1 MEGMKLYM
9 NFNRVNEILDLPKE
23 VGTNIPKVTLLGFN
37 EVLIENYKGI
47 LEYEE
52 FFVRVCTYIGNI
64 NINGFELKLNQISDE
79 AVSIT
84 GKIENLDFER
94 R

>member
-1 MEGMKLYM
+1 MKKNQRKFSKIDRLLEMPQEVYT
-9 NFNRVNEILDLPKE
+9 DTPKI
-23 VGTNIPKVTLLGFN
+23 TITGFN
-37 EVLIENYKGI
+37 EMIIENFKGI

-52 FFVRVCTYIGNI
+52 FFIRVCTYIGNI
-64 NINGFELKLNQISDE
+64 NINGFELKLNQITDE
-79 AVSIT
+79 SVSIT

>member
-1 MEGMKLYM
+1 M
-9 NFNRVNEILDLPKE
+9 NLNKVNEIFDLPQE
-23 VGTNIPKVTLLGFN
+23 VGTNIPKITMLGFN

-64 NINGFELKLNQISDE
+64 NINGFELKLNQITDE
-79 AVSIT
+79 SVKIT
-84 GKIENLDFER
+84 GKIENLDFECR
-94 R
+94 

>member
-1 MEGMKLYM
+1 MDLNK
-9 NFNRVNEILDLPKE
+9 VNELLDMPKE
-23 VGTNIPKVTLLGFN
+23 VGTNIPKVKLTGF
-37 EVLIENYKGI
+37 EEIVIENYKGI

-52 FFVRVCTYIGNI
+52 FFIRVCTHIGNI
-64 NINGFELKLNQISDE
+64 NINGFDLKLNQITDE

-84 GKIENLDFER
+84 GKIENFDFER

>member
-1 MEGMKLYM
+1 MKRKSKINQILEM
-9 NFNRVNEILDLPKE
+9 PREIDNKEPKITIISFDE
-23 VGTNIPKVTLLGFN
+23 I
-37 EVLIENYKGI
+37 LIENYKGI

-52 FFVRVCTYIGNI
+52 FFIRVCTYIGNI
-64 NINGFELKLNQISDE
+64 NINGFELKLNQITDE
-79 AVSIT
+79 SVSIT

>member
-1 MEGMKLYM
+1 M
-9 NFNRVNEILDLPKE
+9 NLNRVNEILDLPRE
-23 VGTNIPKVTLLGFN
+23 VGTNIPKVTMLGFY

-52 FFVRVCTYIGNI
+52 FFIRVCTHIGNI

-79 AVSIT
+79 SVSIT

>member
-1 MEGMKLYM
+1 MD
-9 NFNRVNEILDLPKE
+9 FNKVNELLDMPRE
-23 VGTNIPKVTLLGFN
+23 VGTNIPKVTLTGF
-37 EVLIENYKGI
+37 EEIVIENYKGI

-52 FFVRVCTYIGNI
+52 FFIRVCTHIGNI
-64 NINGFELKLNQISDE
+64 NINGFDLKLNQITDE

-84 GKIENLDFER
+84 GKIEKLDVER